1 MAEAATSM
9 TQLPHRGVCARH
21 VEERKLVQFDGSV
34 KINAP
39 REKVWTFLS
48 DPYGVSQCAPGVKSV
63 EVIVPEKQF
72 KVVAG
77 VSFGSLKVT
86 FDTTVDLLEQ
96 DPPTHSKVRAHGT
109 APGSAVDVNGDLFLS
124 DNPDG
129 TTELKWSANVVVV
142 GTIAS
147 LASRLMGGM
156 TRKLSGAFFDCI
168 KAKLEA

>member
-1 MAEAATSM
+1 M
-9 TQLPHRGVCARH
+9 
-21 VEERKLVQFDGSV
+21 KFDGSV
-34 KINAP
+34 QINAP
-39 REKVWTFLS
+39 REKVWLFLC
-48 DPYGVSQCAPGVKSV
+48 DPYAVSQCAPGVKSV
-63 EVIVPEKQF
+63 EIIIPEKQF

-77 VSFGSLKVT
+77 VSFGSLKVG
-86 FDTTVDLLEQ
+86 FDTNVELVEL

-109 APGSAVDVNGDLFLS
+109 APGSAVDVSGDMYLS

-129 TTELKWSANVVVV
+129 TTELKWSADVVVV

-156 TRKLSGAFFDCI
+156 TRKLSDAFFECI